1 MGGRVRGVQH
11 GGCRTCPRALLRR
24 QPVFQSANPHNAC
37 ARSAHAHTCKTR
49 LSCSR
54 THAPRDTPKYTGL
67 AVSHTHILAHAHT
80 HSRAHTHT
88 LTEEHFFLLLL
99 MPPKRNLSPAAFFPL
114 PFLLESLEPLIF
126 FLTPGPER

>member
-1 MGGRVRGVQH
+1 MGAGPAPEPCSEDSLFSSQPTLTTHVLVPH
-11 GGCRTCPRALLRR
+11 MHTRAKRI
-24 QPVFQSANPHNAC
+24 SA
-37 ARSAHAHTCKTR
+37 AHT
-49 LSCSR
+49 R

-114 PFLLESLEPLIF
+114 PFLFESLEPLIF